1 MTRLILSDKRI
12 TEREIVKVL
21 HKMAN
26 KDCPM
31 TRNEEEIQEEVD
43 GLAMDMEMTR
53 EQLIEKFGARQT
65 IKMPGDEDE
74 DELQG
79 SVIVLL
85 RFIKNLANFSRQ
97 KMRS

>member
-1 MTRLILSDKRI
+1 
-12 TEREIVKVL
+12 
-21 HKMAN
+21 
-26 KDCPM
+26 M

-79 SVIVLL
+79 SVSVLRL
-85 RFIKNLANFSRQ
+85 EMSMSPFDISKDFESFRNIFRPFLTF
-97 KMRS
+97 